1 MTKNDTQRPQTA
13 AGAPHRNRAM
23 RYAAIAAAV
32 LVVAVSTILLVTRPN
47 DPPPADYHV
56 AVTGNISATWV
67 SDNSDG
73 TLDLTN
79 GGNSEKIRGRLA
91 HTHRPV
97 DPAERRQLHHRRL
110 ERQHH
115 RHQGRNTDPRRQR
128 QRRLDHGH
136 LQHHEVLIGN
146 LTLQRTLAKRRS
158 SALHGR
164 FIVHPPV
171 ERR

>member
-79 GGNSEKIRGRLA
+79 GGNSEKIRAGS
-91 HTHRPV
+91 
-97 DPAERRQLHHRRL
+97 
-110 ERQHH
+110 
-115 RHQGRNTDPRRQR
+115 
-128 QRRLDHGH
+128 
-136 LQHHEVLIGN
+136 
-146 LTLQRTLAKRRS
+146 LTLTVQSTLPSGASCTIVDSNANIIDTKDAIPTRGAS
-158 SALHGR
+158 GKDALTT
-164 FIVHPPV
+164 VTCSTTKS
-171 ERR
+171 